1 MKFINSGAIQKIKD
15 LKETIDKYCTVIMGC
30 LWTISTLW
38 DIVTFQCFWSD
49 YMLELYSCFFII
61 FMVLYIIFPLKV
73 PNFIKKNFGI
83 ISTTFGRG
91 IVMIFFAL
99 IFLCDKHIFH
109 KLCSILL
116 LIGGICLLCL
126 GLLTPESNK
135 NNENNYNISV
145 GNTTQEGDKKTNNE
159 ELPETKID
167 DSTPR
172 NETLDINH

>member
-73 PNFIKKNFGI
+73 PNYIKKNFGI
-83 ISTTFGRG
+83 ITTTLGRG
-91 IVMIFFAL
+91 IIMIFFAL

-109 KLCSILL
+109 KLCSIFL

-126 GLLTPESNK
+126 GLLLPETNK
-135 NNENNYNISV
+135 NIENNYNISV
-145 GNTTQEGDKKTNNE
+145 SNTTQEGDKKANNG

-172 NETLDINH
+172 NDTLDINH

>member
-109 KLCSILL
+109 KLCSI
-116 LIGGICLLCL
+116 
-126 GLLTPESNK
+126 
-135 NNENNYNISV
+135 
-145 GNTTQEGDKKTNNE
+145 
-159 ELPETKID
+159 
-167 DSTPR
+167 
-172 NETLDINH
+172 